1 MNRFLTIFREPLVL
15 FSLTAAAVF
24 ALHALT
30 SDDVDKVIKV
40 SPEAIAGSLGLQQE
54 LIGRQLTS
62 AERDE
67 VVDTL
72 VRQEIL
78 VQEAAARGLHLH
90 DSKTRERLVTQ
101 MYFVMT
107 EDAPDPSEQ
116 DLTALFDADPER
128 YLFSETVSFDHLF
141 FDADQAA
148 ANAMLERIQ
157 AGRDVPAT
165 AGNRFWLGNRLEYYA
180 PAQLKI
186 VLGQDFGAQLKTL
199 QPGEWAGPIRSTTG
213 WHLVR
218 LDAFHQP
225 KVLPPEEL
233 DRKLRED
240 WTHAYRSRSF
250 ETRLDDMRETYTIAL
265 PSEAEVQA
273 TKPRLQTAQVA
284 PVDEH
289 TE

>member
-218 LDAFHQP
+218 LDAFHPP